1 MRKHTFQLD
10 VRKIRD
16 FCRLIRIVLR
26 HLEADPRHAGI
37 DREVCFCFPVLACC
51 LFFEGKCLCVAVDRL
66 SDVVFHKVAVLGR
79 GHVAENQ
86 DRRGNAVFSEL
97 DSLLDGCGC
106 KIINLVFQ
114 IGCYRN
120 GAVAVGIRFYN
131 AKEFHTLR
139 QSFFHFSDVMPDR
152 FE

>member
-1 MRKHTFQLD
+1 M
-10 VRKIRD
+10 
-16 FCRLIRIVLR
+16 LR

-37 DREVCFCFPVLACC
+37 DRKVCFCFPVLACC
-51 LFFEGKCLCVAVDRL
+51 LFFEGKRLCVAVDRL
-66 SDVVFHKVAVLGR
+66 SDVVFHKIAVLGR

-120 GAVAVGIRFYN
+120 GTVAVGVRF
-131 AKEFHTLR
+131 TTPR
-139 QSFFHFSDVMPDR
+139 SFTPSGSLFSLL
-152 FE
+152 

>member
-1 MRKHTFQLD
+1 M
-10 VRKIRD
+10 
-16 FCRLIRIVLR
+16 LR
-26 HLEADPRHAGI
+26 HLEADPRHASI
-37 DREVCFCFPVLACC
+37 DRKVCFCFPVLACC
-51 LFFEGKCLCVAVDRL
+51 LFFEGKRLCVAVDRL

-120 GAVAVGIRFYN
+120 GTVAVGVRFYN
-131 AKEFHTLR
+131 AKEFHALR
-139 QSFFHFSDVMPDR
+139 
-152 FE
+152 